1 MIYTTLHN
9 RWLRLVGAVFG
20 ELICALAAIFFIVPH
35 GLYTGGIMGVCQLF
49 RSFLSAR
56 LGLRFGGYDIAGILY
71 FAVNIPILLYAY
83 KVLGVRLVLRALI
96 CTGAY
101 SLFYSA
107 IPVPALPVLEDT
119 LTSCLIG
126 GILSGVGSGIAL
138 TCGGAGGGLDVLGL
152 CFAAK
157 GRGVSVGKFSL
168 GFNAV
173 LYLICFLLYNAEV
186 VVYSVIYNFLT
197 AMVIDKVHKQN
208 VNVQTLDGL
217 HYREDRPQRHP
228 LGERGRLYGRAGPR
242 PLHLPLQVRDRR
254 APGGHPERGPGG
266 LRGGGGGRPHFRKL
280 PQASA
285 IACGRMET
293 GEIRSLFSARP
304 DCN

>member
-152 CFAAK
+152 CFATK

-197 AMVIDKVHKQN
+197 AMVIDKVHQQN
-208 VNVQTLDGL
+208 VNVQTLVFTRKDAK
-217 HYREDRPQRHP
+217 P
-228 LGERGRLYGRAGPR
+228 LTDFIIEKIGRSVTLWESVGAYSG
-242 PLHLPLQVRDRR
+242 
-254 APGGHPERGPGG
+254 APVHVLCICLSKYEIDE
-266 LRGGGGGRPHFRKL
+266 LRV
-280 PQASA
+280 A
-285 IACGRMET
+285 
-293 GEIRSLFSARP
+293 IRSVDPEAFVVVEEGVRIFGNYPKHLQ
-304 DCN
+304 

>member
-197 AMVIDKVHKQN
+197 AMVIDKVHQQN
-208 VNVQTLDGL
+208 VNVQTLVFTRKDAK
-217 HYREDRPQRHP
+217 P
-228 LGERGRLYGRAGPR
+228 LTDFIIEKIGRSVTLWESVGAYSG
-242 PLHLPLQVRDRR
+242 
-254 APGGHPERGPGG
+254 APVHVLCICLSKYEIDE
-266 LRGGGGGRPHFRKL
+266 LRV
-280 PQASA
+280 A
-285 IACGRMET
+285 
-293 GEIRSLFSARP
+293 IRSVDPEAFVVVEEGVRIFGNYPKHLQ
-304 DCN
+304 

>member
-208 VNVQTLDGL
+208 VNVQTLVFTRKDAK
-217 HYREDRPQRHP
+217 P
-228 LGERGRLYGRAGPR
+228 LTDFIIEKIGRSVTLWES
-242 PLHLPLQVRDRR
+242 V
-254 APGGHPERGPGG
+254 GGY
-266 LRGGGGGRPHFRKL
+266 
-280 PQASA
+280 
-285 IACGRMET
+285 T
-293 GEIRSLFSARP
+293 GEPVHVLCICLSKYEIDELRVAIRSVDPEAFVVVEEGVRIFGNYPKHLQ
-304 DCN
+304 